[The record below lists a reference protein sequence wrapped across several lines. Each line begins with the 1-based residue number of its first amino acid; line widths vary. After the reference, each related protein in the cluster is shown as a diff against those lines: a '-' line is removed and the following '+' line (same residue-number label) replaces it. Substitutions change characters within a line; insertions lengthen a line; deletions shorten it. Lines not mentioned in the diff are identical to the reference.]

1 MALINFRG
9 RLTMLR
15 VHDVGTKF
23 GPPADQI
30 DAEVVFALDTQQGR
44 AFGFTLRNDANG
56 AAHRGMLALLQ
67 SGFDHNWFVSTDAD
81 VPTGKNNGLSIRV
94 WLSK

>member
-1 MALINFRG
+1 MALLNFRG

-30 DAEVVFALDTQQGR
+30 DTEVVFTLDAHPTK
-44 AFGFTLRNDANG
+44 AFGFTLRNDTNG
-56 AAHRGMLALLQ
+56 PAHRGMLAALQ
-67 SGFDHNWFVSTDAD
+67 SGFDHDWFVSTDAD
-81 VPTGKNNGLSIRV
+81 VPDGKNHGVSIRV